1 MPGARRY
8 FLLACLTLYGLL
20 SGCVTAPV
28 APLTERNHGYGQS
41 EDEQKLIRRANQFE
55 SELRSRGLILQ
66 DDTVTTYVQRIGQG
80 LIPAT
85 GEGVPPI
92 RLHVLRD
99 PLVNAFALPNG
110 GIYLNV
116 GLLARLENEAQL
128 AHVIGHEVAHV
139 VQRHGLQQHQS
150 RKAAILAAHIA
161 DLALFGT
168 SIAYLPALGA
178 LASYS
183 QEAESESDRLALDYM
198 ARAGYSLNGAEQL
211 FKLLQEVNSRESIW
225 GSVYSSHPENA
236 QRAQDTQALLAG
248 RHRAAAEGRTNA
260 REYQEIRGRIALE
273 NLRLKLNIHQY
284 ALAAKAADQYLVKS
298 PAAPW
303 LFYYRGE
310 AYRMM
315 AEDPAGAAREDAWIR
330 DEKSSD
336 ELVERF
342 RQMKAAHLDKARQSY
357 RQALDHDK
365 EFAMA
370 HRGLGLVAFAEG
382 DHQAAR
388 EALKHYLDRGRNISD
403 RRYINNILG
412 RIQP

>member
-8 FLLACLTLYGLL
+8 FLLACITLYGLL
-20 SGCVTAPV
+20 SGCATAPV
-28 APLTERNHGYGQS
+28 PPLTERNHGYGQS

-66 DDTVTTYVQRIGQG
+66 DDAVTAYVQRIGQS
-80 LIPAT
+80 LIPAA
-85 GEGVPPI
+85 GDGVLPI
-92 RLHVLRD
+92 RFHVLRD

-139 VQRHGLQQHQS
+139 VQRHGLQHHQS
-150 RKAAILAAHIA
+150 RKATIIAAHIA

-211 FKLLQEVNSRESIW
+211 FKLLQEVNQRESIW

-236 QRAQDTQALLAG
+236 QRASDTRTLLAS
-248 RHRAAAEGRTNA
+248 RHRVATEGRTNV
-260 REYQEIRGRIALE
+260 REYQEIRGRIAIE

-284 ALAAKAADQYLVKS
+284 ALAAKAADQDLVKS

-303 LFYYRGE
+303 LLYYRGE

-336 ELVERF
+336 ERVERF

-365 EFAMA
+365 GFAMA
-370 HRGLGLVAFAEG
+370 HRGLGLVAIAEG

-388 EALKHYLDRGRNISD
+388 EALKRYLDSGRYISD